1 MARPEVTGSRLG
13 DQSNK
18 DKPLVVSVGKAKVL
32 LDCSH
37 DQIYDLLR
45 AGELASYLE
54 RNRRKITMA
63 SIEALIAKRLAAN
76 GSEFRRCSQRPPIPT
91 QETRR
96 KIAAAKKRKAAQ
108 NDERTAA

>member
-1 MARPEVTGSRLG
+1 LSELLNAEIR
-13 DQSNK
+13 
-18 DKPLVVSVGKAKVL
+18 DKPLVVGVSKAKVL

-63 SIEALIAKRLAAN
+63 SIEALIAKRLAAT
-76 GSEFRRCSQRPPIPT
+76 GGELRLSEKSNLP
-91 QETRR
+91 R
-96 KIAAAKKRKAAQ
+96 KQNVAA
-108 NDERTAA
+108 